1 MYHKKRILL
10 FSLLIVIA
18 ILFSACASPTPQASS
33 SKEPIKVGGIFNLTG
48 AQASNDV
55 PAMEGVKLA
64 VKEINAKGGV
74 LGRQLDLRAS
84 DSKTDVTTA
93 TNIATQLVQVDKVS
107 TIIGFCDTTYVL
119 AAGPV
124 AQRAGVPL
132 ITVWASGPIIPK
144 VVGNDMFLVSY
155 GDNVQAAAG
164 AEYAYNTLGYRN
176 AYLLI
181 NKGMDYTKL
190 LGGYFKSRFE
200 ELGGKIVAEDSYDL
214 GDTDFTG
221 QITRLK
227 TLNPQPDMLYI
238 AAGPDEVGTVVKQ
251 VREAGVMQP
260 IMGGDGY
267 DTPSLVELAGPK
279 NANDVYYVTSVGLFA
294 KSPLTEAFVKAFK
307 DEYGKEPEVASAAL
321 GYDAVYL
328 LADAIKRAG
337 SDDPKAIREALA
349 TTKDLEGVTGKITY
363 PPGDGVPQ
371 KTVAIIKV
379 TDGKLEAVAQ
389 VVPEKVPAP

>member
-1 MYHKKRILL
+1 MFRKNWFKIICLL
-10 FSLLIVIA
+10 FIIA
-18 ILFSACASPTPQASS
+18 AQLTACSGAASS
-33 SKEPIKVGGIFNLTG
+33 TTASNEPIKVGGIFNLTG

-55 PAMEGVKLA
+55 PALEGVKLA
-64 VKEINAKGGV
+64 IKEINAKGGV
-74 LGRQLDLRAS
+74 LGRQLDLHAS

-107 TIIGFCDTTYVL
+107 AIIGFCDTTYVL

-124 AQRAGVPL
+124 AQRASVPL

-144 VVGNDMFLVSY
+144 VVGNFMFLVSY

-164 AEYAYNTLGYRN
+164 AEYAYNTLGYHT

-190 LGGYFKSRFE
+190 LGGYFKSRFT
-200 ELGGKIVAEDSYDL
+200 ELGGQILAEDSYDL

-227 TLNPQPDMLYI
+227 TLSPQPDMLYI
-238 AAGPDEVGTVVKQ
+238 AAGPDEVGTVIKQ
-251 VREAGVMQP
+251 VREAGVKQP
-260 IMGGDGY
+260 IVGGDGY
-267 DTPSLVELAGPK
+267 DTPSLVELAGPQ
-279 NANDVYYVTSVGLFA
+279 NADNVYYVTSVGLFA
-294 KSPLTEAFVKAFK
+294 KSPMTAAFVAAYKA
-307 DEYGKEPEVASAAL
+307 EYGKDPEVASAAL
-321 GYDAVYL
+321 GYDSVYL

-337 SDDPKAIREALA
+337 SSDPVAIRAALA

-371 KTVAIIKV
+371 KTVAIIKI
-379 TDGKLEAVAQ
+379 TAGKLEAVAQ